1 MITLRVIIQIS
12 VQHGLQIMSKGHQ
25 MIKDYVSNFKIL
37 AKKTLSFGNQKFSN
51 SIEDIKDMSSKKQK
65 EFNEYINQQ
74 ARKRVERD
82 YKKVNK
88 DWRDEISPSEFLVR
102 VAKEEKIIKNKAKK
116 RGINV
121 ALGLTG
127 LSLLRPRAL
136 FKQLIGDDED
146 IDDTEV

>member
-1 MITLRVIIQIS
+1 M
-12 VQHGLQIMSKGHQ
+12 K
-25 MIKDYVSNFKIL
+25 NFE
-37 AKKTLSFGNQKFSN
+37 KTLFKFISSNQDAMEYLHTAQSSFFEDVLNQYKLN

-74 ARKRVERD
+74 AQKRVERD

>member
-1 MITLRVIIQIS
+1 
-12 VQHGLQIMSKGHQ
+12 MSKGHQ

>member
-1 MITLRVIIQIS
+1 
-12 VQHGLQIMSKGHQ
+12 MSKGHQ

-37 AKKTLSFGNQKFSN
+37 SKKTLIFGNQKFSN

-136 FKQLIGDDED
+136 LKQLIGDDED